1 MISPVYFW
9 LCVLG
14 LSLGTFSIRYSMI
27 GLSSRIKISARTREF
42 FSFIPA
48 AILPAF
54 LVPVVFFHQGQVS
67 WLHGKER
74 LFVAILAA
82 VVAYK
87 TRSTL
92 AVIVFGLVLLYA
104 LTQILPA

>member
-1 MISPVYFW
+1 MIPAFYFW
-9 LCVLG
+9 TCVLG
-14 LSLGTFSIRYSMI
+14 LSIGTFLIRYSMI
-27 GLSSRIKISARTREF
+27 GLSARVKIPARTREL

-54 LVPVVFFHQGQVS
+54 LVPVVFFHQGKVE

-74 LFVAILAA
+74 LFVAVLAA
-82 VVAYK
+82 VVAFW

-92 AVIVFGLVLLYA
+92 AVIAFGLALLYA
-104 LTQILPA
+104 LTQF